1 MSDVFRSEAEEEAKL
16 DRKAWLLVGFT
27 WIAYC
32 LNYSDRQ
39 VIFSIFPVLKTE
51 LHFTDVQ
58 LGLTGS
64 AFLWVYGL
72 CSPIAGQIGDRFSK
86 RRLVALSLLLWS
98 GVTTLTGLSHSVGM
112 VLTCRALTGVTES
125 LFVPAAVALLA
136 NAHRPENRSRAF
148 AIYGT
153 GQLAGIVLGGW
164 FGGYVA
170 QEFKWRLA
178 FYLLGFAGILY
189 CIPYFRFLNSFSE
202 EVHVETKKSG
212 ATLAVT
218 ALSKIPTYLVLCVV
232 SSVFNLTLWL
242 LYTWLPDF
250 LYEKFSLGLA
260 DAGYTATIYLQTASL
275 VGTLAGGALADSLYR
290 HNKSARFWLIA
301 IGLLLTAPCVHLIG
315 NSDTLLVTK
324 LAAVAFGLV
333 GGLALANLY
342 ISSFDIVPADTRA
355 SAVAFMNLAAYLT
368 SGFAPLVTGAWKR
381 ELGIHRMLSCTSL
394 LLIAAAVLLFL
405 AIRYLVPDDYERVH

>member
-1 MSDVFRSEAEEEAKL
+1 MSGAVVSAEQQEGALE
-16 DRKAWLLVGFT
+16 RKAWLLVAFT
-27 WIAYC
+27 WLAYC

-39 VIFSIFPVLKTE
+39 VIFSIFPILKAE
-51 LHFTDVQ
+51 LHFTDAQ

-64 AFLWVYGL
+64 VFLWVYGL

-98 GVTTLTGLSHSVGM
+98 GITALTGLSHSVGM

-148 AIYGT
+148 ALYGT

-164 FGGYVA
+164 YGGLVA
-170 QEFKWRLA
+170 QEFQWRLA
-178 FYLLGFAGILY
+178 FYSLGMAGIIY
-189 CIPYFRFLNSFSE
+189 CFPYFRFLKNFSE
-202 EVHVETKKSG
+202 EARVETKKSG
-212 ATLAVT
+212 STLAVT
-218 ALSKIPTYLVLCVV
+218 ALVRIPTYLVLCLV

-250 LYEKFSLGLA
+250 FYEKFSLSLA
-260 DAGYTATIYLQTASL
+260 GAGYTATVYLQTASL
-275 VGTLAGGALADSLYR
+275 VGTLAGGALADYWYR
-290 HNKSARFWLIA
+290 RTKTARFWLIA
-301 IGLLLTAPCVHLIG
+301 IGLLLAAPCVHLIG
-315 NSDTLLVTK
+315 NSDSLLFTK
-324 LAAVAFGLV
+324 LAAVAFGLA

-342 ISSFDIVPADTRA
+342 ISSFDVVPADTRA

-368 SGFAPLVTGAWKR
+368 SGFAPLVTGVWKQSM
-381 ELGIHRMLSCTSL
+381 GIHRMMSYTSL
-394 LLIAAAVLLFL
+394 LLVAAALVLF
-405 AIRYLVPDDYERVH
+405 AATKFLVPSDYQRVH